1 MSARNALQKA
11 IHAVLSTD
19 PVLAGLVAE
28 DGIVDRRLS
37 TQRLPVIVYGATDVR
52 DLSADIERTEEHK
65 LTFEVWSDAP
75 GRREIEQ
82 IIDRL
87 SLLLGDVSL
96 SLDGYVLINL
106 QRSGV
111 TVRRQ
116 ARSDYFY
123 AEVRFRAVTE
133 TA

>member
-1 MSARNALQKA
+1 MSARNVLQTA
-11 IHAVLSTD
+11 IHAVLSADAT
-19 PVLAGLVAE
+19 LTALIAE
-28 DGIVDRRLS
+28 DGIVDRRLP
-37 TQRLPVIVYGATDVR
+37 TQRLPVIVYGAVDARNLT
-52 DLSADIERTEEHK
+52 ADIERTEEHK
-65 LTFEVWSDAP
+65 LTFEIWSDAP

-82 IIDRL
+82 IVDRL

-116 ARSDYFY
+116 ARSGYFY